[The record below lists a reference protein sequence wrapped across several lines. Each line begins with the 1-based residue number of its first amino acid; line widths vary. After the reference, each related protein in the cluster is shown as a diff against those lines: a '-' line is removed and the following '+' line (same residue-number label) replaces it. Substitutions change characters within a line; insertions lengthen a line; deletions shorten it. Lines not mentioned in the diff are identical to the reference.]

1 MLQKQSADIVRDHIG
16 TKKAKSEKG
25 YTAACSRSGNHLTAT
40 QIVALIAG
48 IVPADAEPARVVP
61 VDARDTA
68 NRVARTV
75 AECNVHDVEML
86 TRFQVVLQLVKQ
98 TLQRVSL
105 HSDVTEC
112 VRGLVLPLLVRFD
125 YISDPDGVAAVTRIT
140 IVGRDCFVEVLI
152 RVLPCAKL
160 LGALIENLLD
170 RDALGDNDQPV
181 EAFAALWDLETCEAE
196 LETEVNAVEALPL
209 NQLLVGGPLHRVL
222 PERGSDVC
230 DEVALVRCDVLRV
243 GERQRRQRLNKRRD
257 DVSPLTIG
265 HGTDC
270 LMSWHE
276 IFLLYE

>member
-1 MLQKQSADIVRDHIG
+1 
-16 TKKAKSEKG
+16 
-25 YTAACSRSGNHLTAT
+25 
-40 QIVALIAG
+40 
-48 IVPADAEPARVVP
+48 
-61 VDARDTA
+61 
-68 NRVARTV
+68 
-75 AECNVHDVEML
+75 ML

-98 TLQRVSL
+98 TLQKGLAL

-196 LETEVNAVEALPL
+196 L
-209 NQLLVGGPLHRVL
+209 RDRS
-222 PERGSDVC
+222 ERGRSSATQPTSGWWSTPSSTSRTWFGC
-230 DEVALVRCDVLRV
+230 LR
-243 GERQRRQRLNKRRD
+243 
-257 DVSPLTIG
+257 
-265 HGTDC
+265 
-270 LMSWHE
+270 
-276 IFLLYE
+276 